1 MARLG
6 RYEIIHPIG
15 EGASSDVF
23 LAFDPFFERHVALKR
38 FHAESL
44 RDPVLARAQ
53 RQQLQMEAALAGR
66 LRHPHIVQIH
76 DVTLAPDGAYLAM
89 EYVAGGT
96 LEAFCQPDT
105 LLSVERVVEILFK
118 CSRALE
124 YAWRQGVTHR
134 DIKPANILLT
144 AAPDGE
150 VKLSDFG
157 SALFQDF
164 ERTIVAGIGSPAY
177 MSPEQVREA
186 PLTHQTDIY
195 SLGVVMYQLL
205 TGRLPY
211 VANNHLSLAYQ
222 ITRGEASPPSSL
234 RPELPAA
241 LDDIVARA
249 MHPDLTVRYAG
260 WQEFSHDLAQFA
272 RTQRLAAVHTLPPES
287 QRFQIMRAMPFFAH
301 FDDVHIWE
309 ALRLSTWREVSAGS
323 LIMREHDSGGSF
335 ALLASG
341 RASIGSHGQPLH
353 TLTAGECFGEMSLFG
368 AGHVRSAD
376 VIADSDCLLIDVRG
390 AALDQAS
397 ADCRMRVYRAFLDTL
412 ARRLAAANQ
421 RIIHL

>member
-53 RQQLQMEAALAGR
+53 RQQLQMEVALAGR
-66 LRHPHIVQIH
+66 LQHPHIVQIY
-76 DVTLAPDGAYLAM
+76 DVTLSSEGAYLAM

-105 LLSVERVVEILFK
+105 LLPVERVIEILFK

-157 SALFQDF
+157 SALFQDV
-164 ERTIVAGIGSPAY
+164 ERTVVAGLGSPAY

-205 TGRLPY
+205 TGRLPF
-211 VANNHLSLAYQ
+211 VANNHVSLAYQ
-222 ITRGEASPPSSL
+222 ITRGEAPSPSSI
-234 RPELPAA
+234 RPELPEAV
-241 LDDIVARA
+241 DEIVARA
-249 MHPDLTVRYAG
+249 MHAALEVRYAS

-272 RTQRLAAVHTLPPES
+272 RTQRLSAQHALPPES
-287 QRFQIMRAMPFFAH
+287 QRFQIMRAMPFFAQ
-301 FDDVHIWE
+301 FDDAHIWE

-323 LIMREHDSGGSF
+323 LIMRERDAGAYF
-335 ALLASG
+335 ALLVAG

-368 AGHVRSAD
+368 AGHLRSAD
-376 VIADSDCLLIDVRG
+376 VIADSDCLLIEVR
-390 AALDQAS
+390 AS
-397 ADCRMRVYRAFLDTL
+397 ALEHASCDCRMGFYRAFLDTL
-412 ARRLAAANQ
+412 AHRLAAANE
-421 RIIHL
+421 RIIQL